1 MENSE
6 LQKIWKTIDNEINQK
21 SKEELNL
28 LLKSKAK
35 QTLNK
40 YIVIIITSILTSI
53 GLIVFLLITSINRQD
68 DLLYLINNS
77 TLGLLT
83 IIALTSGFLSWYKIQ
98 NNKFNLPL
106 KDWLNE
112 RINLLSRGL
121 TGKLS
126 KLYILLVPIFYILT
140 VLSINV
146 YFGNKLFI
154 EVLNSEESVIGLII
168 GAPIGLFVSYFT
180 VRKIRKYQL
189 QNLKFLKDLY
199 GRLHNVR

>member
-1 MENSE
+1 MEDNE
-6 LQKIWKTIDNEINQK
+6 LQKIWKSADSEINEK
-21 SKEELNL
+21 SKDELNL
-28 LLKSKAK
+28 LLTSKAK

-77 TLGLLT
+77 ILGLIT
-83 IIALTSGFLSWYKIQ
+83 IISLISGLLSWYKIQ
-98 NNKFNLPL
+98 NNKFSLPL
-106 KDWLNE
+106 KEWLNE

-121 TGKLS
+121 TGKFS
-126 KLYILLVPIFYILT
+126 KLYILLLPILYILT

-168 GAPIGLFVSYFT
+168 GAPIGLFVSYFA

-189 QNLKFLKDLY
+189 QNLQFLKDLY
-199 GRLHNVR
+199 GRLCNAR

>member
-1 MENSE
+1 MEDNK
-6 LQKIWKTIDNEINQK
+6 LQKIWKSADSEINEK
-21 SKEELNL
+21 SKDELNL
-28 LLKSKAK
+28 LLTSKAK

-77 TLGLLT
+77 ILGLIT
-83 IIALTSGFLSWYKIQ
+83 IISLISGLLSWYKIQ
-98 NNKFNLPL
+98 NNKFSLPL
-106 KDWLNE
+106 KEWLNE

-121 TGKLS
+121 TGKFS
-126 KLYILLVPIFYILT
+126 KLYILLLPILYILT

-168 GAPIGLFVSYFT
+168 GAPIGLFVSYFA

-189 QNLKFLKDLY
+189 QNLQFLKDLY
-199 GRLHNVR
+199 GRLCNVR